1 MTGASE
7 VSLSICIV
15 SWNTRDLLKDCLGSV
30 YADPDSAGWQVL
42 VVDNASSD
50 GSAEMVADRFPQAE
64 LIRSPQNLG
73 FSRGNNLALER
84 ATGRCLLLLNSDTA
98 VDPGALGQLVDYLD
112 SDPDAGAVGPRLVYP
127 DGSLQFSCGRTP
139 GLHTEIVHKLLLH
152 RMFPFFR
159 FGRWSHEKQRR
170 VGWVTGACLMVRRKA
185 AMETGFLDPNIF
197 MCFEDL
203 DWCMRLR
210 KKGWSVVYLPSSRV
224 VHHDGQSIRKN
235 LGEMLVVS
243 QHSLFYL
250 FEKHFGKGRLHALRL
265 LTVIEMLLR
274 SALWVLPALLPS
286 RRRNEGGQRLRAYWR
301 ILRRTMTDRPYWAPI
316 SRGAPESRE
325 RTVR

>member
-1 MTGASE
+1 MTGAGE

-15 SWNTRDLLKDCLGSV
+15 SWNTRDLLEACLRSL

-50 GSAEMVADRFPQAE
+50 GSADMVADRFPRAE
-64 LIRSPQNLG
+64 LIRSPRNLG
-73 FSRGNNLALER
+73 FSRGNNLALAR

-98 VDPGALGQLVDYLD
+98 VDPGALGRLVDYLD

-127 DGSLQFSCGRTP
+127 DGSLQLSCGRPP
-139 GLHTEIVHKLLLH
+139 GLHSEIVHKLLLH
-152 RMFPFFR
+152 RIFPFFR
-159 FGRWSHEKQRR
+159 LGRWHHGERR
-170 VGWVTGACLMVRRKA
+170 CVGWVTGACLMVRREA
-185 AMETGFLDPNIF
+185 AAETGFLDPNIF

-235 LGEMLVVS
+235 LCEMLVVS
-243 QHSLFYL
+243 QQSLFYL

-274 SALWVLPALLPS
+274 SALWILPFLLPS
-286 RRRNEGGQRLRAYWR
+286 GRRNEGGLRLRAYWR
-301 ILRRTMTDRPYWAPI
+301 ILRRTVTDRSYWAPMP
-316 SRGAPESRE
+316 RGAPESTE

>member
-1 MTGASE
+1 MTGGGE

-15 SWNTRDLLKDCLGSV
+15 SWNTRDLLEACLRSL

-50 GSAEMVADRFPQAE
+50 GSAGMVAHLFPQAE
-64 LIRSPQNLG
+64 LIRSPENLG

-84 ATGRCLLLLNSDTA
+84 ANGRCLLLLNSDTA
-98 VDPGALGQLVDYLD
+98 VDTGALGGLVDYLD
-112 SDPDAGAVGPRLVYP
+112 SDPQAGAVGPRLVYP
-127 DGSLQFSCGRTP
+127 DGSLQLSCGRTP

-159 FGRWSHEKQRR
+159 LGRWPHGERRR
-170 VGWVTGACLMVRRKA
+170 VGWVTGACLMVRREA
-185 AMETGFLDPNIF
+185 AAETGFLDPNIF

-203 DWCMRLR
+203 DLCMRLR
-210 KKGWSVVYLPSSRV
+210 EKGWSVVYLPSSRV

-274 SALWVLPALLPS
+274 SALWILPASLSS
-286 RRRNEGGQRLRAYWR
+286 RHRNEGRHRLRAYR
-301 ILRRTMTDRPYWAPI
+301 KILRRTVTDRSYWAPW
-316 SRGAPESRE
+316 SAAHRHRPE
-325 RTVR
+325 RTVG

>member
-1 MTGASE
+1 MTGGGE

-15 SWNTRDLLKDCLGSV
+15 SWNTRDLLETCLRSL

-50 GSAEMVADRFPQAE
+50 GSADMVADRFPQAE

-98 VDPGALGQLVDYLD
+98 VDAGALGLLVDYLD
-112 SDPDAGAVGPRLVYP
+112 SDPDSGAVGPRLVYP
-127 DGSLQFSCGRTP
+127 DGSLQLSCGRTP

-152 RMFPFFR
+152 RIFPFFR
-159 FGRWSHEKQRR
+159 LGRWHHGERR
-170 VGWVTGACLMVRRKA
+170 CVGWVTGACLMVRREA
-185 AMETGFLDPNIF
+185 AAETGFLDSNIF

-243 QHSLFYL
+243 QQSLFYL

-274 SALWVLPALLPS
+274 SALWIVPALLPS
-286 RRRNEGGQRLRAYWR
+286 RRNEGRQRLRAYWR
-301 ILRRTMTDRPYWAPI
+301 ILRRTVTDRSYWAPL
-316 SRGAPESRE
+316 SRGTHRSGPE